1 MVFTKDGTPVN
12 LLNLQNLLTYEDAYK
27 GKWLFSVFKFETLSP
42 LSFIP
47 PVPYPF
53 GAPSPRE
60 EGFWCGAAVFS
71 FRCLP
76 HGGKDLE
83 LLPPSSGRR
92 CPKGAEVGSHSRM
105 KSHMRQSVI
114 PFPHLERNP

>member
-1 MVFTKDGTPVN
+1 MEPPVN

-53 GAPSPRE
+53 GAPSPQG
-60 EGFWCGAAVFS
+60 EG
-71 FRCLP
+71 
-76 HGGKDLE
+76 
-83 LLPPSSGRR
+83 
-92 CPKGAEVGSHSRM
+92 
-105 KSHMRQSVI
+105 
-114 PFPHLERNP
+114 